1 MAITV
6 RCTCGK
12 MMSVSDALA
21 GKSVKCPKCGN
32 PVSVIGAF
40 GGTKSR
46 AATGA
51 KSQAPA
57 IYISKGK
64 IVFLG
69 VLAGIALFIFI
80 AMVGPLRVYNQWN
93 AMEPHVNDDVSD
105 VITFALQAY
114 LSQNGEYDPKMQH
127 MVPSVQGPCV
137 FLGPIISF
145 SMPEK
150 IVFRGKTNQGNFMG
164 TYNTQTGDIDADI
177 YYGGYSVAGMLDIA
191 KPTGSFHITGRMAKG
206 FPQAELNGT
215 SLQIYTPP
223 SNQ

>member
-6 RCTCGK
+6 RCNCGK

-21 GKSVKCPKCGN
+21 GKSVRCPKCGN
-32 PVSVIGAF
+32 PVAVIGI

-46 AATGA
+46 VSTFAQ
-51 KSQAPA
+51 SQAPA

-64 IVFLG
+64 IVFLS

-80 AMVGPLRVYNQWN
+80 SLVGPIRVYKDWN
-93 AMEPHVNDDVSD
+93 AREPHVNDDVSD
-105 VITFALQAY
+105 VIAFALKAY
-114 LSQNGEYDPKMQH
+114 LSQNGGYDPKFQH
-127 MVPSVQGPCV
+127 MAPAVEGPCV

-145 SMPEK
+145 SMPER
-150 IVFRGKTNQGNFMG
+150 IPFRGKTNQGNFMG
-164 TYNTQTGDIDADI
+164 TYNTRTGDIDADI
-177 YYGGYSVAGMLDIA
+177 YYGGYSVAGMLDIS
-191 KPTGSFHITGRMAKG
+191 KPTGSFHITGRMDKG
-206 FPQAELNGT
+206 FPEAELNGT